1 MLNMRRDK
9 MEQLKN
15 DSATFIVITICVCAV
30 CFCKCTKQRNRNIY
44 TYSVVVNY
52 YHICNLILSTVEYDT
67 EQKTRRLVSV
77 KILIR
82 LFIIIMM
89 MMMMLIAIVY
99 LNFIQCT
106 VDNNSI
112 SIYCIC
118 PHAFSI
124 HMKCIYAT
132 CNHTVFSS
140 CDGIENVFLIRLLSL
155 SFYLSVLLFFSLNT
169 SFSFEVSSIWHRCD
183 KMHIIVF
190 YWCISIYT
198 LSHILYQIL
207 N

>member
-1 MLNMRRDK
+1 MRHDK

-30 CFCKCTKQRNRNIY
+30 CVCFCKCAKQRNRNIY
-44 TYSVVVNY
+44 TYSVVVSY
-52 YHICNLILSTVEYDT
+52 YHICNLILSTVDCRVRDLCSCE
-67 EQKTRRLVSV
+67 TRRLVSV

-89 MMMMLIAIVY
+89 MMMMLIVIVH
-99 LNFIQCT
+99 LNSIQCT

-124 HMKCIYAT
+124 HMKCIHAT
-132 CNHTVFSS
+132 CNHPVFSS
-140 CDGIENVFLIRLLSL
+140 CDGIENM
-155 SFYLSVLLFFSLNT
+155 LF
-169 SFSFEVSSIWHRCD
+169 
-183 KMHIIVF
+183 
-190 YWCISIYT
+190 
-198 LSHILYQIL
+198 
-207 N
+207 